1 MRYFVCTPIYDK
13 NSDGYWDPPE
23 TGADVVEVEATNK
36 REALVKGLR
45 LLRQS
50 KSEWIC
56 DKDFDKKN
64 PFNGLSVAINE
75 GIGDRPMV

>member
-1 MRYFVCTPIYDK
+1 MRYVVCTPIYERP
-13 NSDGYWDPPE
+13 SGYYNYPPE
-23 TGADVVEVEATNK
+23 PGADFVEVEAVNK
-36 REALVKGLR
+36 KEAMVKGLR